1 MGDTLTCPEC
11 GNEAESIEELD
22 AEHEVLEVDVQDD
35 GSISLFENRDLF
47 LCEGCKAPLG
57 FGK

>member
-22 AEHEVLEVDVQDD
+22 AEHEVPEVDVQDD
-35 GSISLFENRDLF
+35 GSISLFENHDLF